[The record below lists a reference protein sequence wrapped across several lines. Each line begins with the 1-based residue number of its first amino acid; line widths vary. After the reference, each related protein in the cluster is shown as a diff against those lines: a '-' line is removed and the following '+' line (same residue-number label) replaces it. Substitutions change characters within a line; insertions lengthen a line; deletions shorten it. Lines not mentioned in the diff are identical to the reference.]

1 MDIRIE
7 NRAPQSPIHIIW
19 GGMAL
24 FAIAAARLIK
34 PYLGILPVCTF
45 HRLLGIPCP
54 TCGGTRSLA
63 ALSGLNIGDSFF
75 YNPLL
80 MSGVFGLIFFSL
92 AYCIGIIFKKRAL
105 IAFSTIEKRLI
116 RYTIIF
122 TIIANWAFLIF
133 YKKL

>member
-1 MDIRIE
+1 MDFRLE

-19 GGMAL
+19 GAIAL
-24 FAIAAARLIK
+24 LAIAAAGLIR
-34 PYLGILPVCTF
+34 PYLGLLPGCTF

-75 YNPLL
+75 YNPLVML
-80 MSGVFGLIFFSL
+80 GVFGLLLFSL
-92 AYCIGIIFKKRAL
+92 AYCLGIIFKKRAQ
-105 IAFSTIEKRLI
+105 ITFSIIEKRLI

-133 YKKL
+133 HKKL